1 VEESLNELYH
11 ENMYSSKDNWDV
23 SEINHVSKQELSS
36 SSELTA
42 SEHNHS
48 ANHSGIDDYY
58 IVNPLHPDPR
68 VQEKYQHG
76 KHVEK

>member
-1 VEESLNELYH
+1 MTNLCTAPKEGRN
-11 ENMYSSKDNWDV
+11 V
-23 SEINHVSKQELSS
+23 SEIHHVSKQELSS
-36 SSELTA
+36 SSELTN

-48 ANHSGIDDYY
+48 ASLSEIDGYY
-58 IVNPLHPDPR
+58 IVNPLHPDPI